1 VRVQIF
7 GGGRDSGSREFIG
20 KLKAQCREL
29 GAPVEVTGNSNKAPG
44 NPGASVAVV
53 FAGRSKVWTAQ
64 EERDL
69 DRFVRKGAGVLPV
82 IDDADAARYLPPV
95 LRPIN
100 AFKKSD
106 YGDGWAQG
114 LADELLGI
122 AWQRRRMRK
131 VFISYRRV
139 DSAPVANQLFDRF
152 TGLGYETFLDD
163 ASIDRGVDFQR
174 ELKWWLNDADL
185 LIVLFS
191 PNFPRSKWCM
201 EEIAFAQARGIGIL
215 AVEWPKQPIGKRSS
229 VQSSGVR
236 GFSELGVLDG
246 TTSDQRIQLASS
258 DFSRAATTPGRDRSF
273 DRRELTEAG
282 RERIVAACTRQR
294 TIAIR
299 QRLDN
304 LIPLAQELLPA
315 RGKVRHGARLG
326 DLKFTDHSGQRH
338 FVRVLPFRPRPET
351 VHEAFADAA
360 GHQIAGCLYAECD
373 LADLRGVALRWLANT
388 TRTTPRPPSESRVWA
403 YCADVLL

>member
-1 VRVQIF
+1 MRVQIF
-7 GGGRDSGSREFIG
+7 GGGGRSGSPEFIQ
-20 KLKAQCREL
+20 KLKTQCREL
-29 GAPVEVTGNSNKAPG
+29 GAPLKVTNGSIG
-44 NPGASVAVV
+44 RTLSRGAGVAVV
-53 FAGRSKVWTAQ
+53 FCGHAKGWTAREQ
-64 EERDL
+64 QDL
-69 DRFVRKGAGVLPV
+69 AELVTLEASVLPV
-82 IDDADAARYLPPV
+82 IDDADAAQYLPPV

-106 YGDGWAQG
+106 YRDGWAQG
-114 LADELLGI
+114 LVDELLGI

-152 TGLGYETFLDD
+152 IGLGYETFLDD

-191 PNFPRSKWCM
+191 PNFPQSKWCM

-215 AVEWPKQPIGKRSS
+215 AVEWPKQPLGKGAS

-236 GFSELGVLDG
+236 GFSAPGVLDG
-246 TTSDQRIQLASS
+246 TTPDQRIQLAPG
-258 DFSRAATTPGRDRSF
+258 DFSRAGKTPGRERSF
-273 DRRELTEAG
+273 VGRELTEAG
-282 RERIVAACTRQR
+282 RERIVASCTRQR

-304 LIPLAQELLPA
+304 LIPFARELLPA
-315 RGKVRHGARLG
+315 RGKVRHAARLG
-326 DLKFTDHSGQRH
+326 DLQFPDLNGKRH

-351 VHEAFADAA
+351 VHQAFADAA
-360 GHQIAGCLYAECD
+360 GYQIAGCLYAECD
-373 LADLRGVALRWLANT
+373 LADLRSVALRWLANT
-388 TRTTPRPPSESRVWA
+388 TRTTLRPPSESRVWA